1 MAGRTRSVR
10 SDGNDARPIH
20 GFCNRRTR
28 GHAGIGGV
36 ADRRTSLRPLW
47 PRLTRTAIRDLVWPD
62 ADRLPTVLYLAGMR
76 LTRSLTAFLSAAAL
90 SAAVAGCASVSG
102 DEEVIGSDT
111 VSTDESLPAEAD
123 AAEESPSDDVEDFGV
138 ESGFSSGTDSIGTK
152 YNSAGALLTNP
163 NPDLA
168 AYGAQVLFNLVGSGG
183 DVLDTTTETVSYIG
197 PGETVPVGPLQIGF
211 DLKEKPTKLEVQ
223 VVGDFTDDEG
233 PKDAFGDEMSVLAVK
248 KTEITQ
254 SDYGREL
261 SGQVTNQ
268 TDEVVTDAN
277 WDCVYLNGKK
287 IVGGA
292 SSSILDPIPPGSTV
306 QFSDSISVDDMPAK
320 SATCRVLSGY

>member
-1 MAGRTRSVR
+1 MGERGRCATVSRFPYARTRRVR
-10 SDGNDARPIH
+10 RYGWGDKPDNFP
-20 GFCNRRTR
+20 R
-28 GHAGIGGV
+28 GPLEPCLHPHRYAGSGW
-36 ADRRTSLRPLW
+36 A
-47 PRLTRTAIRDLVWPD
+47 D
-62 ADRLPTVLYLAGMR
+62 ADGLPTVLYLAGMR
-76 LTRSLTAFLSAAAL
+76 LTKSLTAFLSAAAL

-111 VSTDESLPAEAD
+111 VSTDESSPAEGD
-123 AAEESPSDDVEDFGV
+123 TAEEAPSDDVQDFEV

-168 AYGAQVLFNLVGSGG
+168 AYGAQVLFNLVGPGG

-233 PKDAFGDEMSVLAVK
+233 PKDAFGDEMSVLTVK
-248 KTEITQ
+248 KIEITQ

-261 SGQVTNQ
+261 SGQVTNE
-268 TDEVVTDAN
+268 TDEIVTDAN
-277 WDCVYLNGKK
+277 WDCVYMSGEK

-320 SATCRVLSGY
+320 NATCRVISSY